1 MLCAVAPVA
10 ALPYHHRATVAA
22 EQLIG
27 QQILSLRPYPRRGAA
42 VYFEHFLHFVE
53 CGVVNQCRHTA
64 LIADVVEDVHA
75 GVLLIFQQA
84 VQAVDG
90 ELAAARR
97 SDPLRVEP
105 CNDFRDGFAVGVPL
119 ENLCHKRGGFGVNL
133 ISFCVGID
141 IVPDN
146 LAAAH
151 GLGFLGTLAL
161 ASAHI
166 LRQLKRVVFCHAFKH
181 GIQNN
186 ALRAVW
192 HVLCDALH
200 PDPVLFATVT
210 VKGYLLTV
218 TPESVNLP

>member
-1 MLCAVAPVA
+1 MQ
-10 ALPYHHRATVAA
+10 TVD
-22 EQLIG
+22 
-27 QQILSLRPYPRRGAA
+27 R
-42 VYFEHFLHFVE
+42 
-53 CGVVNQCRHTA
+53 
-64 LIADVVEDVHA
+64 
-75 GVLLIFQQA
+75 
-84 VQAVDG
+84 
-90 ELAAARR
+90 ELAAACR
-97 SDPLRVEP
+97 SYPVRVEP
-105 CNDFRDGFAVGVPL
+105 CDDLRDGFAVGVPL

-146 LAAAH
+146 LAAAN

-166 LRQLKRVVFCHAFKH
+166 LRQLKRVVFCHALKH

-200 PDPVLFATVT
+200 PDPVLFAAVT